1 MYNNCTVHFE
11 AILLCG
17 LFSKLLIKI
26 ILFVHLVSMGNF
38 FSNGLHV
45 HVFAKK
51 AQKIVFNNVS
61 INLHSLGT

>member
-1 MYNNCTVHFE
+1 
-11 AILLCG
+11 
-17 LFSKLLIKI
+17 
-26 ILFVHLVSMGNF
+26 MGIF

-45 HVFAKK
+45 SIAKN